1 MDVVQA
7 EHMDKENKENKETI
21 QNKLITI
28 EKIIKLS
35 SVKYNSLY
43 LFFFICN
50 LLMNGI
56 FIYLM
61 YFNDHLLIEEEIKMK
76 YEKKYQEW
84 IELQT
89 IKNNEINLMNEIQM
103 KKNEINL
110 INEMNTQMK
119 NNELKIIN
127 NNDKNMMNEIQF
139 GHAAIMNE
147 IQFGHSAII
156 EKLNHK
162 VSCIGI
168 CW

>member
-1 MDVVQA
+1 
-7 EHMDKENKENKETI
+7 
-21 QNKLITI
+21 
-28 EKIIKLS
+28 
-35 SVKYNSLY
+35 
-43 LFFFICN
+43 
-50 LLMNGI
+50 MNGF

-61 YFNDHLLIEEEIKMK
+61 YFNDHFFIEEEIKMK
-76 YEKKYQEW
+76 YEKIDNYKDLYLIKLYAKKYQEW

-89 IKNNEINLMNEIQM
+89 NKNNEINLMNEIQM

-119 NNELKIIN
+119 KKELHIIN
-127 NNDKNMMNEIQF
+127 NNDKNMMNEVM
-139 GHAAIMNE
+139 MNE

>member
-7 EHMDKENKENKETI
+7 EHMDKGNKENKETI

-35 SVKYNSLY
+35 SFKYS
-43 LFFFICN
+43 FFFICN

-119 NNELKIIN
+119 NNELQIIN

-139 GHAAIMNE
+139 GHSAMMNE

>member
-7 EHMDKENKENKETI
+7 EHMDKGNKETI

-28 EKIIKLS
+28 EKIIKS
-35 SVKYNSLY
+35 SSFKYYSLY
-43 LFFFICN
+43 SFFFICN

-61 YFNDHLLIEEEIKMK
+61 YFNDHLLIEEEIKIK

-119 NNELKIIN
+119 NNELQIIN

-139 GHAAIMNE
+139 GHSAIINE

>member
-7 EHMDKENKENKETI
+7 EHMDKKNKETI

-35 SVKYNSLY
+35 SVKYYSLY

-76 YEKKYQEW
+76 YEKKYEKKYQEW

-110 INEMNTQMK
+110 INEMKTQMK
-119 NNELKIIN
+119 NNELQIIN
-127 NNDKNMMNEIQF
+127 NNDKNMMNEVM
-139 GHAAIMNE
+139 MNE

>member
-7 EHMDKENKENKETI
+7 EHMDKGNKENKETI

-35 SVKYNSLY
+35 SFKY

-50 LLMNGI
+50 LLMNAI

-119 NNELKIIN
+119 NNELQIIN

-139 GHAAIMNE
+139 GHSAMMNE

>member
-7 EHMDKENKENKETI
+7 EHMDKGNKENKETI

-35 SVKYNSLY
+35 SFKYS
-43 LFFFICN
+43 FFFICN
-50 LLMNGI
+50 
-56 FIYLM
+56 
-61 YFNDHLLIEEEIKMK
+61 LLIEEEIKMK

-119 NNELKIIN
+119 NNELQIIN

-139 GHAAIMNE
+139 GHSAMMNE